1 VQNGELLGI
10 WATCGFLRENPIL
23 IRCFHHIPTHDP
35 GLVLHMQGRK
45 AGMVCTVNFRTFGI
59 NHDVMKTNQS
69 ARLEIR
75 LSKELKE
82 HLEYMAQLGGF
93 KTLTDFMLF
102 SAQKEA
108 KRIQKEKG
116 TILSTVKDWEIF
128 IDTML
133 NPPKPNAALRRAFK
147 RYKNAIAAK

>member
-1 VQNGELLGI
+1 
-10 WATCGFLRENPIL
+10 
-23 IRCFHHIPTHDP
+23 
-35 GLVLHMQGRK
+35 
-45 AGMVCTVNFRTFGI
+45 
-59 NHDVMKTNQS
+59 MKTNQS

-75 LSKELKE
+75 LSKELKD
-82 HLEYMAQLGGF
+82 HLEYMSQLGGF

-133 NPPKPNAALRRAFK
+133 NPPKPNAALRRAAE
-147 RYKNAIAAK
+147 RYKEMVSSK

>member
-1 VQNGELLGI
+1 
-10 WATCGFLRENPIL
+10 
-23 IRCFHHIPTHDP
+23 
-35 GLVLHMQGRK
+35 
-45 AGMVCTVNFRTFGI
+45 
-59 NHDVMKTNQS
+59 MKTNQS

-116 TILSTVKDWEIF
+116 TILSTVKDWEMF

-133 NPPKPNAALRRAFK
+133 NPPKLNAALRRAAE
-147 RYKNAIAAK
+147 RYKKMTSSK

>member
-1 VQNGELLGI
+1 
-10 WATCGFLRENPIL
+10 
-23 IRCFHHIPTHDP
+23 
-35 GLVLHMQGRK
+35 
-45 AGMVCTVNFRTFGI
+45 
-59 NHDVMKTNQS
+59 MKTNQS

-116 TILSTVKDWEIF
+116 TILSTVKDWEMF

-133 NPPKPNAALRRAFK
+133 NPPKPNAALRRAAE
-147 RYKNAIAAK
+147 RYKKMTSSK

>member
-1 VQNGELLGI
+1 
-10 WATCGFLRENPIL
+10 
-23 IRCFHHIPTHDP
+23 
-35 GLVLHMQGRK
+35 
-45 AGMVCTVNFRTFGI
+45 
-59 NHDVMKTNQS
+59 MKTNQS

-108 KRIQKEKG
+108 KKIQKEKG
-116 TILSTVKDWEIF
+116 TILSTVKDWEMF

-133 NPPKPNAALRRAFK
+133 NPPKPNAALRRAAE
-147 RYKNAIAAK
+147 RYKKMTSSK